1 MTKHFY
7 SNGKLLLTG
16 EYVVLD
22 GALALA
28 VPTQYGQTLT
38 VVPIDKPE
46 IIWTSCDFNNNTW
59 FKSIFKIKN
68 DSFTSQTHCKTSAR
82 LLQIL
87 DVAKQLNPSFFDT
100 ETGFKIKSKLEFPQN
115 WGLGSSSTL
124 LNNIA
129 QWTNVDAYKLLDL
142 TFGGSGYDIACAKNN
157 KAITYQLKRNLNEI
171 DVVNFNPTFSD
182 KLFFI
187 HLNKK
192 QNSREAIKHYN
203 LNKDNIKDAI
213 EIINSITL
221 KMLKC
226 TSLIDFENLIKAH
239 ERIIS
244 KITNQDTVKN
254 KMFKDYKGTIKS
266 LGAWGG
272 DFVLATG
279 SKKDMEYFNNKGFKT
294 IINYKNMV
302 L

>member
-1 MTKHFY
+1 
-7 SNGKLLLTG
+7 
-16 EYVVLD
+16 
-22 GALALA
+22 
-28 VPTQYGQTLT
+28 
-38 VVPIDKPE
+38 
-46 IIWTSCDFNNNTW
+46 